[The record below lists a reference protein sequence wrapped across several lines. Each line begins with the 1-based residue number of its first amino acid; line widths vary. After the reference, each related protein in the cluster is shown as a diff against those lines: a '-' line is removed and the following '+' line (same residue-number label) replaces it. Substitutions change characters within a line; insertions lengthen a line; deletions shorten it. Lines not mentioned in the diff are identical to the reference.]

1 MRIAVNT
8 RLLVPEKMDGIGRFT
23 FETLRRICKNNPNV
37 EFDFIFDR
45 KPSSEFKFSE
55 NVRLIS
61 LSPPAR
67 HPILWVIW
75 FEFQL
80 KNYINNNK
88 FDLFLSPE
96 GWIPPNLNC
105 PSLGVIHDLNFAH
118 HPENIIFSHR
128 KYLQYFFP
136 KFAKR
141 ATRVATVS
149 EFSKNDIIKTYGVIS
164 NKIDVVYNGANEIFK
179 PLSIEK
185 QIKVRATFSNEKPY
199 FIFIGTLHPRKNIAH
214 LLLAFDAFKTT
225 LNSDIQ
231 LLIVGNRKWWPTKV
245 ESIYQKMKF
254 KNEVHFLGRQSDKEL
269 AQLLASA
276 EALTYLPYFEG
287 FGIPILEAFQC
298 EVSVITSAVSSMPE
312 VAKDAALLAQPTDVR
327 GISEKMKLIIENDEL
342 KKRLIQKGVE
352 RAKDFS
358 WDKTAD
364 LLWQSVLKT
373 LES

>member
-23 FETLRRICKNNPNV
+23 FETLQRICNNNPEV

-45 KPSSEFKFSE
+45 KPNSEFKFSE

-75 FEFQL
+75 FEYRL
-80 KNYINNNK
+80 KNYINSNN

-136 KFAKR
+136 KFANR
-141 ATRVATVS
+141 ANRIATVS
-149 EFSKNDIIKTYGVIS
+149 EFSKKDIIETYNIS
-164 NKIDVVYNGANEIFK
+164 PEKIDVVYNGANEIFK

-185 QIKVRATFSNEKPY
+185 QVKVRATFCNEKPY
-199 FIFIGTLHPRKNIAH
+199 FIFIGTLHPRKNIDH
-214 LLLAFDAFKTT
+214 LLLAFDDFKSTVHS
-225 LNSDIQ
+225 NVQ
-231 LLIVGNRKWWPTKV
+231 LLIVGNRKWWPAKV

-254 KNEVHFLGRQSDKEL
+254 KDDVHFLGRQSDGNL

-298 EVSVITSAVSSMPE
+298 EVPVITSAVSSMPE
-312 VAKDAALLAQPTDVR
+312 VAKDAALLAQPTDVG
-327 GISEKMKLIIENDEL
+327 GISEKMRLIIENDEL
-342 KKRLIQKGVE
+342 KKRIIQKGVE
-352 RAKDFS
+352 RAKNFS
-358 WDKTAD
+358 WDKTAN

-373 LES
+373 L

>member
-23 FETLRRICKNNPNV
+23 FETLQRICNNNPEV
-37 EFDFIFDR
+37 KFDFIFDR

-75 FEFQL
+75 FEYRL
-80 KNYINNNK
+80 RKYINSNH
-88 FDLFLSPE
+88 FDLLLSPE

-136 KFAKR
+136 KFANR
-141 ATRVATVS
+141 ANRIATVS
-149 EFSKNDIIKTYGVIS
+149 EFSKKDIIETYNIS
-164 NKIDVVYNGANEIFK
+164 PEKIDVVYNGANNIFK
-179 PLSIEK
+179 PISTEEK
-185 QIKVRATFSNEKPY
+185 INVRATFSNEKPY
-199 FIFIGTLHPRKNIAH
+199 FIFIGTLHPRKNIDH
-214 LLLAFDAFKTT
+214 LLLAFDDFKSTVHS
-225 LNSDIQ
+225 NVQ
-231 LLIVGNRKWWPTKV
+231 LLIVGNRKWWPAKV

-254 KNEVHFLGRQSDKEL
+254 KDNVHFLGRQSDENL

-298 EVSVITSAVSSMPE
+298 EVPVITSAVSSMPE

-327 GISEKMKLIIENDEL
+327 SISEKMRLIIENDEL
-342 KKRLIQKGVE
+342 KKRLILKGVE

-364 LLWQSVLKT
+364 LLWQSILKT
-373 LES
+373 LGK

>member
-23 FETLRRICKNNPNV
+23 FETLQRICNNNPEV
-37 EFDFIFDR
+37 KFDFIFDR

-75 FEFQL
+75 FEYRL
-80 KNYINNNK
+80 RKYINSNH
-88 FDLFLSPE
+88 FDLLLSPE

-136 KFAKR
+136 KFANR
-141 ATRVATVS
+141 ANRIATVS
-149 EFSKNDIIKTYGVIS
+149 EFSKKDIIETYNIS
-164 NKIDVVYNGANEIFK
+164 PEKIDVVYNGANNIFK
-179 PLSIEK
+179 PISTEEK
-185 QIKVRATFSNEKPY
+185 INVRATFSNEKPY
-199 FIFIGTLHPRKNIAH
+199 FIFIGTLHPRKNIDH
-214 LLLAFDAFKTT
+214 LLLAFDDFKSTVHS
-225 LNSDIQ
+225 NVQ
-231 LLIVGNRKWWPTKV
+231 LLIVGNRKWWPAKV

-254 KNEVHFLGRQSDKEL
+254 KDNVHFLGRQSDENL

-298 EVSVITSAVSSMPE
+298 EVPVITSAVSSMPE
-312 VAKDAALLAQPTDVR
+312 VAKDAALLVQPTDVR
-327 GISEKMKLIIENDEL
+327 SISEKMRLIIENDEL
-342 KKRLIQKGVE
+342 KKRLILKGVE

-364 LLWQSVLKT
+364 LLWQSILKT
-373 LES
+373 LGK

>member
-23 FETLRRICKNNPNV
+23 FETLQRICNNNPEV
-37 EFDFIFDR
+37 KFDFIFDR

-75 FEFQL
+75 FEYRL
-80 KNYINNNK
+80 KNYINSNN

-136 KFAKR
+136 KFANR
-141 ATRVATVS
+141 ANRIATVS
-149 EFSKNDIIKTYGVIS
+149 EFSKKDIIETYNIS
-164 NKIDVVYNGANEIFK
+164 PEKIDVVYNGANEIFK

-185 QIKVRATFSNEKPY
+185 QVKVRATFSNEKPY
-199 FIFIGTLHPRKNIAH
+199 FIFIGTLHPRKNIDH
-214 LLLAFDAFKTT
+214 LLLAFDDFKSTVH
-225 LNSDIQ
+225 SDVQ
-231 LLIVGNRKWWPTKV
+231 LLIVGNRKWWPAKV

-254 KNEVHFLGRQSDKEL
+254 KDNVHFLGRQSDENL

-298 EVSVITSAVSSMPE
+298 EVPVITSAVSSMPE
-312 VAKDAALLAQPTDVR
+312 VAKDAALLAQPTDVG
-327 GISEKMKLIIENDEL
+327 GISEKMRLIIENDEL
-342 KKRLIQKGVE
+342 KKRLIQKGAQ

-358 WDKTAD
+358 WNKTAD
-364 LLWQSVLKT
+364 LLWQSILKT
-373 LES
+373 LGK

>member
-23 FETLRRICKNNPNV
+23 FETLQRICNNNPEV
-37 EFDFIFDR
+37 EFNFIFDR

-67 HPILWVIW
+67 HPILWIIW
-75 FEFQL
+75 FEYRL
-80 KNYINNNK
+80 RKYINNNH

-136 KFAKR
+136 KFANR
-141 ATRVATVS
+141 ANRIATVS
-149 EFSKNDIIKTYGVIS
+149 EFSKKDIIETYNITPE
-164 NKIDVVYNGANEIFK
+164 KIDVVYNGANEIFK

-185 QIKVRATFSNEKPY
+185 QVKVRATFSNEKPY
-199 FIFIGTLHPRKNIAH
+199 FIFIGTLHPRKNIDH
-214 LLLAFDAFKTT
+214 LLLAFDDFKSTVH
-225 LNSDIQ
+225 SDVQ
-231 LLIVGNRKWWPTKV
+231 LLIVGNRKWWPAKV

-254 KNEVHFLGRQSDKEL
+254 KDNVHFLGRQSDENL

-298 EVSVITSAVSSMPE
+298 EVPVITSAVSSMPE
-312 VAKDAALLAQPTDVR
+312 VAKDAALLTQPTNVK
-327 GISEKMKLIIENDEL
+327 GISEKMRLIIENDEL

-373 LES
+373 L